1 MPLPTGLDEAFN
13 DDHSIH
19 SDGYYNH
26 SRDIEDFAMT
36 PNIPAINQ
44 AKDALNAQS
53 PAATIDTTTSSFSVE
68 MMGHLP
74 RPSPT
79 PASFLSKA
87 YYAYDPLQRFTFYS
101 PSTDIVQRN
110 ILGEIREHLE
120 GDNTSMYWLD
130 ICAPQVSDLHSIA
143 ELLRIHPLTI
153 EDIQMDDSRE
163 KCEIYEE
170 YVFVSVR
177 TCASNYHRTS
187 VTSKTYEDQ
196 QVSVDS
202 DGTVS
207 LYILLFKDKVL
218 SLHQQ
223 PIPHVRNALKRI
235 YPLRAMTF
243 GETTADWILYCLL
256 DDVVDEFQP
265 FLRLLELEIDN
276 IDDLVLMLRSPDKSE
291 LLRRIGNARKQV
303 IRQLRLLK
311 PKSEIVRTLYKRC
324 PEKFKQSTLLYM
336 RDIQDHVIT
345 MMQALEQA
353 GGTLDRSHSNYL
365 AQISIELAETSNRMN
380 FVVKRLTAATSLMLP
395 LSLLSGIWGM
405 NVVVPGER
413 NSSWPDYGPF
423 FIICSIMTV
432 LMVLM
437 FIYGRHYD
445 WF

>member
-1 MPLPTGLDEAFN
+1 MPLPTGLDDTFG
-13 DDHSIH
+13 DDHSVH
-19 SDGYYNH
+19 SEEYYN
-26 SRDIEDFAMT
+26 RVGDIEDFAMT
-36 PNIPAINQ
+36 PTISANNRV
-44 AKDALNAQS
+44 KGGVHAQS
-53 PAATIDTTTSSFSVE
+53 PAATLGTTASSFSVE

-79 PASFLSKA
+79 PASLLSKA
-87 YYAYDPLQRFTFYS
+87 YHAYDPLQRFTFYS
-101 PSTDIVQRN
+101 QSTDVMQKD
-110 ILGEIREHLE
+110 LLEEVREYLE
-120 GDNTSMYWLD
+120 NDASMYWLD
-130 ICAPQVSDLHSIA
+130 ICAPHINDLHSIA

-177 TCASNYHRTS
+177 TCASNYHRSS
-187 VTSKTYEDQ
+187 VTNKTYEEQ
-196 QVSVDS
+196 HVSVDS
-202 DGTVS
+202 SGTVS

-223 PIPHVRNALKRI
+223 PIPHIRNTLKRI
-235 YPLRAMTF
+235 YPLRTMAF
-243 GETTADWILYCLL
+243 GEVSADWILYCLL

-276 IDDLVLMLRSPDKSE
+276 IDDLVLMLKSTDKSE

-311 PKSEIVRTLYKRC
+311 PKGEVVRTLYKRC
-324 PEKFKQSTLLYM
+324 PEKFHQSTLLYM

-345 MMQALEQA
+345 MMQALDQA

-395 LSLLSGIWGM
+395 LSLLSGVWGM
-405 NVVVPGER
+405 NVVVPGQPF
-413 NSSWPDYGPF
+413 SSWSDYGPF
-423 FIICSIMTV
+423 LIICSVMTGMM
-432 LMVLM
+432 LLM